1 MSDVEIPAFQFPHAH
16 ALIKFHRP
24 GVITVHI
31 QAHQARF
38 RMDAPDVA
46 DSVAE
51 QKASDVQALE
61 AGQNVDFLQME
72 DAGAFRLDGQV
83 AAVPA
88 FMGDDE
94 VHVPLLHLFFQVGG
108 GIHPV
113 HHEIHLL
120 SGKEVP
126 VSGRKSLA
134 GQFMDQRDVVLR
146 GLAESRH
153 VRNITWKSAG

>member
-1 MSDVEIPAFQFPHAH
+1 MADVEIPAFQGPHAH
-16 ALIKFHRP
+16 ALVEFHRP
-24 GVITVHI
+24 GVIAVHV

-38 RMDAPDVA
+38 RVDASDVA

-51 QKASDVQALE
+51 QKASYMQALE

-72 DAGAFRLDGQV
+72 DAGALRLDGQV
-83 AAVPA
+83 AAVLSL
-88 FMGDDE
+88 MGGDE
-94 VHVPLLHLFFQVGG
+94 VHMPLLHLFFQVGG

-113 HHEIHLL
+113 HHEIYLL

-126 VSGRKSLA
+126 VCGRKSLA
-134 GQFMDQRDVVLR
+134 GQFMDQRDVVLG

-153 VRNITWKSAG
+153 GRNITRKSAG